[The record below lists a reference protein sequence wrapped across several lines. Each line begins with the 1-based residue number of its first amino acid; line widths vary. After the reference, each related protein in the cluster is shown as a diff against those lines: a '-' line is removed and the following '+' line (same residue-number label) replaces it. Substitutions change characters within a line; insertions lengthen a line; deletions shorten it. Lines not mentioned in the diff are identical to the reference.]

1 MKQHAL
7 NWARRMVACM
17 FCSVIAVSLLAV
29 PARREWRTVTQADG
43 TSIEVQHIGDEFYHY
58 FVTRDGKIAEMQE
71 DGSFVVTNRPQP
83 TGEQITALRKASK
96 RYVNRAKKVGASS
109 MPARGLFI
117 LVSFSDKSFGSSS
130 EAYYKSSLGDAT
142 EGAKSMYNYLKL
154 QSNGK
159 YAPPIDVY
167 GPVTLSKQTSYY
179 GSNDSQGYDQH
190 AAEMV
195 VEACKA
201 LDSEIDFSKY
211 DANSD
216 GTVDNVYIIYA
227 GKGEAD
233 GGAASTIWP
242 HQWSID
248 GEGLSCKL
256 DGKNIYTYACSAE
269 LNGRSQ
275 YAMGTPLHEFSHVLG
290 LPDYYDTQYESTN
303 YTEGRTPN
311 EWSLMDQGSY
321 NDDGQTPP
329 NYSIFDKYYLG
340 WDTPKL
346 LAKDAQESV
355 TLTTEYGDAYQLNG
369 GTTLLAATNT
379 QTIYYVEN
387 RQQTGWDAALPG
399 HGMIVWRVMYSKNAW
414 EGNSLND
421 VEGTTRYTVLSATG
435 NQTYIGKDTDPFP
448 GKDKVTSWTPFT
460 GCEFTE
466 ISESNGKITFKFNGG
481 EPVDPF
487 DLTWMADGQLWATTS
502 STGKV
507 TFPNTPEGCANGK
520 EFVGWT
526 ATKDYESATT
536 APTFVQAG
544 DAVEQATTYYA
555 VYATKGE
562 GGEATFDGNT
572 GGTFKIYAQAGNTK
586 YYATGTVDNSKLQS
600 SMNEAEAAE
609 FTFAKV
615 DGGFTIKTGNKY
627 LSNGS
632 KTNVSL
638 SSDAY
643 TWSVEN
649 GTHGTWRLNS
659 STNANRALVFRA
671 GDYNVYGAYSTS
683 NINGTE
689 YFDLE
694 IGGGSGASYTDYST
708 VCGSVEPCVL
718 TGITLNTD
726 NVKKTFLTGDAFN
739 ADGLVVT
746 AEYSNCNSKTV
757 TPTSVSTPDM
767 TVAGER
773 TVTVSYTEEE
783 VTKTA
788 EYKITVNEPAMF
800 TIRFYDNGEQI
811 GEDQVVVEGQQPK
824 VPASPTPVC
833 RMFTFV
839 GWWTAELAEDNTE
852 AKAWITDFTATKDQ
866 DYYAIFS
873 KTVEGEGGA
882 TAFDGN
888 TGGNFKIYSQDG
900 ETKYYA
906 KNTINS
912 SNKLESTTT
921 EAEAAEFTFA
931 KVEGGFTIQTGEKYL
946 SYGGSG
952 TNVSLKADAYVW
964 EISAS
969 TAGVG
974 SWRAIA
980 STANTRALALRVASN
995 FQSFG
1000 AYATSNIKANSEYFD
1015 IEIEG
1020 GASSTTYYSSTEI
1033 CNPTAVEQVVA
1044 QPSAI
1049 KAIRDGQMVIIRG
1062 NEVYSITGLKIE

>member
-1 MKQHAL
+1 M
-7 NWARRMVACM
+7 
-17 FCSVIAVSLLAV
+17 
-29 PARREWRTVTQADG
+29 
-43 TSIEVQHIGDEFYHY
+43 
-58 FVTRDGKIAEMQE
+58 
-71 DGSFVVTNRPQP
+71 
-83 TGEQITALRKASK
+83 
-96 RYVNRAKKVGASS
+96 
-109 MPARGLFI
+109 
-117 LVSFSDKSFGSSS
+117 
-130 EAYYKSSLGDAT
+130 
-142 EGAKSMYNYLKL
+142 
-154 QSNGK
+154 
-159 YAPPIDVY
+159 
-167 GPVTLSKQTSYY
+167 
-179 GSNDSQGYDQH
+179 
-190 AAEMV
+190 
-195 VEACKA
+195 VEACILA
-201 LDSEIDFSKY
+201 NQQYTINWADYDSNNDGKVDF
-211 DANSD
+211 
-216 GTVDNVYIIYA
+216 VYLIYA
-227 GKGEAD
+227 GKGQAD
-233 GGAASTIWP
+233 GGSSETIWP
-242 HQWSID
+242 HNWSIESARYYGICTYSD
-248 GEGLSCKL
+248 SECKVGGKKL
-256 DGKNIYTYACSAE
+256 DNYACSGE
-269 LNGRSQ
+269 MSGNSLGGI
-275 YAMGTPLHEFSHVLG
+275 GTLCHEFGHVMG
-290 LPDYYDTQYESTN
+290 LPDLYDTNYGTN
-303 YTEGRTPN
+303 YKQKLTPN
-311 EWSLMDQGSY
+311 DWNIMDGGSY
-321 NDDGQTPP
+321 NGDGHCPP
-329 NYSIFDKYYLG
+329 NYDPWEKEFFGWHTTINLG
-340 WDTPKL
+340 NEG
-346 LAKDAQESV
+346 QSV
-355 TLTTEYGDAYQLNG
+355 TLYANGTENYQAYQINSSG
-369 GTTLLAATNT
+369 KYVSATTSGTR
-379 QTIYYVEN
+379 YYIEN
-387 RQQTGWDAALPG
+387 RQAVGWDAPLTG
-399 HGMIVWRVMYSKNAW
+399 HGMLIWKVNFDATKWTNNEPNNTANNPY
-414 EGNSLND
+414 
-421 VEGTTRYTVLSATG
+421 YTVVSASGSKIGWDGSTDNCPMNTFPG
-435 NQTYIGKDTDPFP
+435 SAKVKSWNGVSGKPLLNIAETNKVVTLTYIEEP
-448 GKDKVTSWTPFT
+448 VA
-460 GCEFTE
+460 
-466 ISESNGKITFKFNGG
+466 
-481 EPVDPF
+481 PVDPF
-487 DLTWMADGQLWATTS
+487 DLTWMADGQLWGTTS

-507 TFPNTPEGCANGK
+507 ILPNTPEGCANGK

-536 APTFVQAG
+536 APTFVKSG

-555 VYATKGE
+555 VYATKAE

-609 FTFAKV
+609 FTFEKV

-643 TWSVEN
+643 TWSVET

-726 NVKKTFLTGDAFN
+726 NVKKTFLMGDAFN

-811 GEDQVVVEGQQPK
+811 GEDQEVVEGQQPK
-824 VPASPTPVC
+824 VPASPTPAC

-873 KTVEGEGGA
+873 KTVEGKGGA

-931 KVEGGFTIQTGEKYL
+931 KVEGGFTIQAGEKYL

-1033 CNPTAVEQVVA
+1033 CNPTAVEQAVA